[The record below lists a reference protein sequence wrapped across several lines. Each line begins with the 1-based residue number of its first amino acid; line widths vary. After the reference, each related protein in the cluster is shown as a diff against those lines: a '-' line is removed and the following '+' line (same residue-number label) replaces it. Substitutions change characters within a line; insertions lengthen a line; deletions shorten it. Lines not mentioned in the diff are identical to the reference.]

1 MPVDGLADVAEFTAR
16 KVIQLVTE
24 A

>member
-16 KVIQLVTE
+16 KVIQLVKE
-24 A
+24 V